1 MQIEDYKKY
10 FEPLKEN
17 GFVKIDNF
25 LGDYDRETIKDI
37 VKFYSSPKGATETH
51 FSTNIKSQMIKILKC
66 DFKKFFQSK
75 YLMKLAKKKKMNLIS
90 NLLFEKNS
98 HLKMIDGYCSPISDK
113 EVLPWHCDQAYTG
126 EKEVKHFN
134 NPDHFNYKFFIYLT
148 NVGRN
153 NGCTSYIKGSH
164 KITYALRKGIFE
176 KKINYQPYWSLNDLI
191 KTIKIEANY
200 NYIKNFLG
208 SEKELEEFFKQSE
221 IAIKDLDTNKFDF
234 NANAG
239 DVIIFNDGGVHRGSK
254 VLKSERIVL
263 RYLYSTRV

>member
-1 MQIEDYKKY
+1 M
-10 FEPLKEN
+10 
-17 GFVKIDNF
+17 
-25 LGDYDRETIKDI
+25 
-37 VKFYSSPKGATETH
+37 
-51 FSTNIKSQMIKILKC
+51 
-66 DFKKFFQSK
+66 
-75 YLMKLAKKKKMNLIS
+75 
-90 NLLFEKNS
+90 
-98 HLKMIDGYCSPISDK
+98 
-113 EVLPWHCDQAYTG
+113 
-126 EKEVKHFN
+126 
-134 NPDHFNYKFFIYLT
+134 
-148 NVGRN
+148 
-153 NGCTSYIKGSH
+153 
-164 KITYALRKGIFE
+164 RKGIFE